1 MGSREGIP
9 LGFLVSLEWIGPNLV
24 LKYAKIFCFYL
35 DSNFP
40 FEGGGEDPRVIPIG

>member
-40 FEGGGEDPRVIPIG
+40 FEGGEDPRVIPIG